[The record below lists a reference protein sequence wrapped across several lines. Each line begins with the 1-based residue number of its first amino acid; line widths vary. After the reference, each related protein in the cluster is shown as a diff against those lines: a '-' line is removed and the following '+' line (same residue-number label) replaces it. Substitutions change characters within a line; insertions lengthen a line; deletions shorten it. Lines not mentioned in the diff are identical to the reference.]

1 MLALSWCHAVGQLVM
16 PAISQLS
23 VTSRSGSR
31 RSSLASTRWRRA
43 AMGSGDTTR
52 TWPVSYARR
61 GTSSRFSYARRRTRS
76 LPSTSRCSMKP
87 ASVGHP
93 SGCPATV
100 NWVLALKSHPAHGV
114 IGRDRGATT
123 KQQSQG
129 KEEELMDKKRKGAK
143 KKGPKQEG
151 CKTVPVRREIIE
163 AQRQRFIEKFGRDWG
178 PHDPNFFDPSADEP
192 RPMIDEV
199 LDQHL
204 LEAMHKAGIRPAMIY
219 AYQKTGRLVT
229 YKNRKHLNARR
240 N

>member
-1 MLALSWCHAVGQLVM
+1 MEKSSDGIRRHNEDLAGELRKARNQFALLLRKAKDTLIALNVEMLDEAGE
-16 PAISQLS
+16 
-23 VTSRSGSR
+23 R
-31 RSSLASTRWRRA
+31 
-43 AMGSGDTTR
+43 
-52 TWPVSYARR
+52 
-61 GTSSRFSYARRRTRS
+61 
-76 LPSTSRCSMKP
+76 
-87 ASVGHP
+87 GHP

-100 NWVLALKSHPAHGV
+100 NWALALKSHPAHGV

-178 PHDPNFFDPSADEP
+178 PHDPIFFDPSADEP

-229 YKNRKHLNARR
+229 YKNRKHLTKAELKKWNDAV
-240 N
+240 NEWYELH